1 MQDESNERERTR
13 ERLKIN
19 YAIRNNRIEELNYI
33 SFLFLQIWIMYYIS
47 HIEKQ
52 FIIIL
57 EN

>member
-19 YAIRNNRIEELNYI
+19 HAIRNNRIEELNYI
-33 SFLFLQIWIMYYIS
+33 SFLFLQIWIMHYIS